1 MAPITSSGS
10 KACRQSLE
18 AFFSEY
24 PNVRLKAD
32 AERVLE
38 ALESADLLL
47 SGKAAGWAAGIVYAV
62 GSTICGVP
70 GLLNAEL
77 EEAFGVS
84 MSTVRRRAAAVRREI
99 PWAWPTHRDAG
110 YGDGRLLYGS

>member
-38 ALESADLLL
+38 ALESADLL
-47 SGKAAGWAAGIVYAV
+47 VYAV

-70 GLLNAEL
+70 GVLNAEL

-110 YGDGRLLYGS
+110 YGDGLPLYGS